1 MARVYLDHNA
11 TTQVRP
17 DVLEAMLPYFGE
29 HFGNASSVHA
39 FGQEARAAVEDA
51 RAQVAAFL
59 NASPAEIVLTGG
71 GTESD
76 NLAVIGGAHA
86 CASKGKHVVTTS
98 IEHDAVRQAA
108 DVLEQEGFQVT
119 RVAPLPDGR
128 VTAEAI
134 EAALRPDTILVSVM
148 ASNNETG
155 VIQPMAEIGAVC
167 AKRGVPFHTDAVQ
180 AAGKIPIDVSAWQAT
195 LATITGHKFYG
206 PKGAGALYVRRGFK
220 CTPLQVGGEH
230 ERGRRAGTENVP
242 SIVALGAAC
251 TLAKEQLAGQAARWR
266 ELRARLLDGLQAR
279 VGPVQVN
286 GHAERRL
293 PNTLNI
299 CVPGVVGEEVLAC
312 ATGVAASTGS
322 ACHAGRTE
330 PSPVLLAMGVDPT
343 TALGALRLSLGRWT
357 TAEEIDGA
365 VETLSAA
372 ILAVRSGSDG
382 ASPADARPAPAERA
396 LHSDADGVR
405 GGAP

>member
-59 NASPAEIVLTGG
+59 NASPSEIVLTGG

-119 RVAPLPDGR
+119 RVAPSPDGR
-128 VTAEAI
+128 ITAEAI

-242 SIVALGAAC
+242 AVVGLGKACEVAAADMATVTPRIAALRDRLEAGLAERVPQIVRHGALAPRVCNTAHVSFVGAEGEHLILSLDMKGIAVSSGAAC
-251 TLAKEQLAGQAARWR
+251 K
-266 ELRARLLDGLQAR
+266 
-279 VGPVQVN
+279 
-286 GHAERRL
+286 
-293 PNTLNI
+293 
-299 CVPGVVGEEVLAC
+299 
-312 ATGVAASTGS
+312 SGS
-322 ACHAGRTE
+322 SH
-330 PSPVLLAMGVDPT
+330 PSHVLLAMGVP
-343 TALGALRLSLGRWT
+343 ANVAQSAVRFSLGRCT
-357 TAEEIDGA
+357 TEAEIDRVLDIVPGV
-365 VETLSAA
+365 VEKLRQGSPTL
-372 ILAVRSGSDG
+372 
-382 ASPADARPAPAERA
+382 AS
-396 LHSDADGVR
+396 
-405 GGAP
+405 

>member
-17 DVLEAMLPYFGE
+17 DVLEAMLPYFSE
-29 HFGNASSVHA
+29 HYGNASSVHA

-59 NASPAEIVLTGG
+59 NASPAEIVLTAG
-71 GTESD
+71 GTEAD
-76 NLAVIGGAHA
+76 NLAVIGGARS

-108 DVLEQEGFQVT
+108 DLLEHEGFQVT
-119 RVAPLPDGR
+119 RVAPGPDGR

-167 AKRGVPFHTDAVQ
+167 AKRGLAFHTDAVQ
-180 AAGKIPIDVSAWQAT
+180 AAGKIPIDVTAWQAT
-195 LATITGHKFYG
+195 LATITAHKFYG
-206 PKGAGALYVRRGFK
+206 PKGAGALYIRRGFK

-242 SIVALGAAC
+242 AIVGLGKACEVASAEMAVATPRITALRDRLEAGLAERVRQIVRHGASAPRVCNTAHVSFVGAEGEHLILSLDMKGIAVSSGAAC
-251 TLAKEQLAGQAARWR
+251 KAGSS
-266 ELRARLLDGLQAR
+266 
-279 VGPVQVN
+279 
-286 GHAERRL
+286 H
-293 PNTLNI
+293 
-299 CVPGVVGEEVLAC
+299 
-312 ATGVAASTGS
+312 
-322 ACHAGRTE
+322 
-330 PSPVLLAMGVDPT
+330 PSHVLLAMGVP
-343 TALGALRLSLGRWT
+343 ANVAQSAVRFSLGRCT
-357 TAEEIDGA
+357 TDAEIDRVLDIVPGV
-365 VETLSAA
+365 VEKLRQGSPTL
-372 ILAVRSGSDG
+372 
-382 ASPADARPAPAERA
+382 AS
-396 LHSDADGVR
+396 
-405 GGAP
+405 

>member
-29 HFGNASSVHA
+29 HYGNASSVHA

-59 NASPAEIVLTGG
+59 NATPAEIILTGG
-71 GTESD
+71 GTEAD

-108 DVLEQEGFQVT
+108 DLLEQEGFQVT
-119 RVAPLPDGR
+119 RVAPGADGR
-128 VTAEAI
+128 VTAESI

-180 AAGKIPIDVSAWQAT
+180 AAGKIPIDLSAWQAT
-195 LATITGHKFYG
+195 LATITAHKFYG
-206 PKGAGALYVRRGFK
+206 PKGAGALYVRRGFR

-242 SIVALGAAC
+242 AVVGLGKACEVASAEMASVTPRIAALRDRLEAGLAERVPQIVRHGALAARVCNTAHVSFVGAEGEHLILSLDMKGIAVSSGAAC
-251 TLAKEQLAGQAARWR
+251 K
-266 ELRARLLDGLQAR
+266 
-279 VGPVQVN
+279 
-286 GHAERRL
+286 
-293 PNTLNI
+293 
-299 CVPGVVGEEVLAC
+299 
-312 ATGVAASTGS
+312 SGS
-322 ACHAGRTE
+322 SH
-330 PSPVLLAMGVDPT
+330 PSHVLLAMGVP
-343 TALGALRLSLGRWT
+343 ANVAQSAVRFSLGRCT
-357 TAEEIDGA
+357 TEAEIDRVLDIVPGV
-365 VETLSAA
+365 VEKLRQGSPTL
-372 ILAVRSGSDG
+372 
-382 ASPADARPAPAERA
+382 AS
-396 LHSDADGVR
+396 
-405 GGAP
+405 

>member
-1 MARVYLDHNA
+1 
-11 TTQVRP
+11 
-17 DVLEAMLPYFGE
+17 MLPYFGE

-59 NASPAEIVLTGG
+59 NARPSEIVLTGG

-119 RVAPLPDGR
+119 RVSPGPDGR

-180 AAGKIPIDVSAWQAT
+180 AAGKILIDV
-195 LATITGHKFYG
+195 
-206 PKGAGALYVRRGFK
+206 R
-220 CTPLQVGGEH
+220 
-230 ERGRRAGTENVP
+230 
-242 SIVALGAAC
+242 VA
-251 TLAKEQLAGQAARWR
+251 
-266 ELRARLLDGLQAR
+266 
-279 VGPVQVN
+279 
-286 GHAERRL
+286 GHARHHHRPQVLRPQGQER
-293 PNTLNI
+293 
-299 CVPGVVGEEVLAC
+299 
-312 ATGVAASTGS
+312 ST
-322 ACHAGRTE
+322 
-330 PSPVLLAMGVDPT
+330 
-343 TALGALRLSLGRWT
+343 
-357 TAEEIDGA
+357 
-365 VETLSAA
+365 SAA
-372 ILAVRSGSDG
+372 DSSARRSRSG
-382 ASPADARPAPAERA
+382 
-396 LHSDADGVR
+396 
-405 GGAP
+405 